1 MCKAPDE
8 EHLYICEPTGMQPH
22 GDYYPTA
29 NEAKL
34 FATREATPPAI
45 ALPDS
50 GGKTHT
56 GSTYTAKFTP
66 TLYDTTKK

>member
-1 MCKAPDE
+1 
-8 EHLYICEPTGMQPH
+8 MQPH

-34 FATREATPPAI
+34 FATGEATPPAI